1 MSSGGATASGGCGI
15 VRSRAGWNRRPPNLA
30 AVTAADPD
38 VFAEQLRPWLAA
50 RGRASGAI
58 TVLAGDVSAR
68 RYARV
73 ELAGGATA
81 IAAGYPSDLAAAQ
94 RRFEGAARLL
104 AAAGVRVPATLDCD
118 PEAGLTLVEDLGERT
133 LYDLG
138 GLEWPE
144 LEPWFE
150 AAVDLLARVRRLE
163 PGAVAALGSPPL
175 DEALL
180 ARELAQTERLYL
192 RPRGLV
198 DDGSDGRRF
207 LAALSELCARLGAE
221 PPVPCHRDFMAR
233 NLVPLGGGELAVL
246 DFQDLRLGPPGYD
259 LASLLNDSLFPPP
272 AVEARLLAR
281 ATGSA
286 APSESYLRAAA
297 QRALKAVGTFA
308 AFAARG
314 NPRHLPL
321 VAPTLARAAAAL
333 ERLPE
338 TAAAFERLAGRF
350 RAELP
355 RGSDLLD

>member
-1 MSSGGATASGGCGI
+1 M
-15 VRSRAGWNRRPPNLA
+15 RSRAGWNRRPPNLA

-207 LAALSELCARLGAE
+207 LAALSEPCARLGAE